1 MYYLLEIIP
10 GGAAIKT
17 PDMTMSPAEPKQM
30 SVVEKYRKSGYGENV
45 GKFR

>member
-1 MYYLLEIIP
+1 MCIP
-10 GGAAIKT
+10 GGAATKT
-17 PDMTMSPAEPKQM
+17 PDMTIIPAATQQM